1 VVTGRGATPERPG
14 GRGPR
19 PGIAVRFASLGRP
32 GVAAVALVAVVLV
45 VAALPDP
52 VPLGGSRLLARAAL
66 VAGAGVT
73 IARVRAVDLG
83 VAAAVG
89 VGAVVGG
96 VLPAV
101 AGLPAL
107 VGLPGGAAAGALLGA
122 FHGAVLGRV
131 GRHLG
136 ALATLATGAAV
147 VRVLGTLEVVG
158 GASGFH
164 AVGLPTGAGDRAD
177 AVAVGLVASA
187 VILAAA
193 AVAVRPRTAAAA
205 LGTADP
211 AVASSLGR
219 SPVLDVATTA
229 ALGGGL
235 LGASGALLASVDGSV
250 VPAAYGLELA
260 AALVVAAAVGGAGVL
275 GPVVGAAIVWGPATL
290 FPLAPVVGTFPVLVT
305 AGPLALA
312 ILAVRRGQPLVPA
325 PPARPASGAR
335 VGAVAAPDRAAP
347 DGASRAHTLR
357 VRDAMFPGGTID
369 LDLAPG
375 EVVALVGPNGAG
387 KSTLLA
393 RIGGQLPDGGTVELA
408 GAPAPRG
415 ARRRALAG
423 VARTWQRPPDV
434 PVADAEVALRRTAPE
449 AAERARDTLGEAA
462 VTPAGAALVR
472 VAAQRPVVALLDEPT
487 DVPPAA
493 VTAFLRDLA
502 ADGTA
507 VLVVDHR
514 PEVIAAADRVHRLS
528 PDAAVAVDAGGGS

>member
-1 VVTGRGATPERPG
+1 VTDRGATPARADRSRGWRRPLAA
-14 GRGPR
+14 RL
-19 PGIAVRFASLGRP
+19 AALGRP
-32 GVAAVALVAVVLV
+32 GVAAVALVVVVLL

-89 VGAVVGG
+89 LGAVVGG

-107 VGLPGGAAAGALLGA
+107 VGLPAGAAAGALLGA
-122 FHGAVLGRV
+122 LHGALLGRV
-131 GRHLG
+131 GRQLG

-147 VRVLGTLEVVG
+147 VRVLGTFEGVG

-177 AVAVGLVASA
+177 ALAVGLVATA
-187 VILAAA
+187 VILAATWIG
-193 AVAVRPRTAAAA
+193 RRSRTAAAA

-211 AVASSLGR
+211 AVATSLGR
-219 SPVLDVATTA
+219 SPVVDVATTA

-235 LGASGALLASVDGSV
+235 LGAGGALLASVDGSV

-260 AALVVAAAVGGAGVL
+260 AALVVAAALGGAGVL

-312 ILAVRRGQPLVPA
+312 ILAVRRGRPLLPA
-325 PPARPASGAR
+325 PPAPPGRAQGVLAPSADGSGHA
-335 VGAVAAPDRAAP
+335 
-347 DGASRAHTLR
+347 LR
-357 VRDAMFPGGTID
+357 VRGAVVPTGAVD

-393 RIGGQLPDGGTVELA
+393 RIGGQLPDGGTVEVA
-408 GAPAPRG
+408 GARAPRG
-415 ARRRALAG
+415 ARRRAQVG

-434 PVADAEVALRRTAPE
+434 AVADAEAALRRAAPD
-449 AAERARDTLGEAA
+449 ARERARTTLGEAA
-462 VTPAGAALVR
+462 ATPAGAALVR

-493 VTAFLRDLA
+493 LTALLRDLA

-514 PEVIAAADRVHRLS
+514 PEVIAAADRVHHLS
-528 PDAAVAVDAGGGS
+528 RDPAGTVDAGEAP